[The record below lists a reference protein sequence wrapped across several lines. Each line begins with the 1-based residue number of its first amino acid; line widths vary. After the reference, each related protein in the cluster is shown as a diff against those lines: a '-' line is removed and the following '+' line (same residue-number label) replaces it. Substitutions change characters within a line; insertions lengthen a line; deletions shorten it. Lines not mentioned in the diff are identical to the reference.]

1 MELGSANK
9 KKDRLIKAKR
19 LIKGKMVICH

>member
-9 KKDRLIKAKR
+9 KKNRQIKAKR
-19 LIKGKMVICH
+19 LIKGKMIIYH

>member
-9 KKDRLIKAKR
+9 KNCQIKAKR
-19 LIKGKMVICH
+19 LIKDKIVICH